1 MSLQCKASIGAEL
14 QLALEQFQSDAR
26 LFDDFYDY
34 KSNLHV
40 TIALCKSYFDSHPDF
55 YFLEGPYTPLTIFN
69 ECNVLLKASEKKH
82 GGKRS
87 GAGRKKEESTKLVRV
102 PESLADELTTLKE
115 LYKRL
120 DKLDKQEILDQI
132 KNLITYAEANQSQD

>member
-1 MSLQCKASIGAEL
+1 MSLTCKASIGSEL
-14 QLALEQFQSDAR
+14 QLALDEFQSDAR
-26 LFDDFYDY
+26 LFDSSYDY

-40 TIALCKSYFDSHPDF
+40 TIALCKSCFDSHPDF

-69 ECNVLLKASEKKH
+69 ECNVLLKASQKKH

-102 PESLADELTTLKE
+102 PESLADELTKLKD

-120 DKLDKQEILDQI
+120 DDLDKTEIKDQI
-132 KNLITYAEANQSQD
+132 QHLICYAEANQPE